1 MKSLKKICILFEL
14 DLANHSR
21 NIKFI
26 FANAVIGH
34 EAGHFRVSFQP
45 NLKIILRFGKIKS

>member
-34 EAGHFRVSFQP
+34 EAGHFRVSVQP